1 MRIAVL
7 GGTRFIGRAAVDEL
21 ADNGHELLLIH
32 RGETEPEG
40 LPDAEHV
47 HTDRADLERHA
58 DAITAFRPDA
68 ALDCRA
74 LTRTDAEI
82 ALRAFPRGIRLV
94 VLSSIDVYR
103 AFGALNEGRETDPVP
118 IDEES
123 PVRSERYPYRDLM
136 PGREDYDKLDVED
149 VYLPR
154 GGTSLR
160 LPMVYGEHDYQRREE
175 FILRRVRAGRKRI
188 PFGAG
193 TWLACRG
200 YVRDLAR
207 GIRLTLEKGVA
218 EGEVLNL
225 CEEKTFSVRMWS
237 RLILDA
243 AGSDAELVTV
253 ADDLLPPD
261 LAETGTMP
269 QHIIA
274 TAAKA
279 RSLLG
284 WTSSDPARCVNA
296 SVRWHLDNPPENP
309 DADFGLDDR
318 ALATV

>member
-1 MRIAVL
+1 MPEAQHLHADRGDL
-7 GGTRFIGRAAVDEL
+7 GR
-21 ADNGHELLLIH
+21 
-32 RGETEPEG
+32 
-40 LPDAEHV
+40 
-47 HTDRADLERHA
+47 HTDAVA
-58 DAITAFRPDA
+58 AFHPDA

-74 LTRTDAEI
+74 LTRADAESVLA
-82 ALRAFPRGIRLV
+82 ALPRGIRLV

-123 PVRSERYPYRDLM
+123 PVRAERYPYRDLM

-154 GGTSLR
+154 GATSLR
-160 LPMVYGEHDYQRREE
+160 LPMVYGERDYQRREE
-175 FILRRVRAGRKRI
+175 FILRRVRAGRERI
-188 PFGAG
+188 PVGAG

-207 GIRLTLEKGVA
+207 GIRLALERPVA

-225 CEEKTFSVRMWS
+225 CEEKTYSVRMWA
-237 RLILDA
+237 RMILDA
-243 AGSDAELVTV
+243 AGSKAEMVRV

-274 TAAKA
+274 SPAKA

-284 WTSSDPARCVNA
+284 WSTSDPATCIGA

-309 DADFGLDDR
+309 DVDFAADDR
-318 ALATV
+318 ALAALA

>member
-1 MRIAVL
+1 LKIAVL
-7 GGTRFIGRAAVDEL
+7 GGTRFIGRATVEDL
-21 ADNGHELLLIH
+21 AGAGHQLLLIH
-32 RGETEPEG
+32 RGESEPDG
-40 LPDAEHV
+40 LPEAEHL
-47 HTDRADLERHA
+47 HTDRADLQRHA
-58 DAITAFRPDA
+58 DAIAAFRPDA

-74 LTRTDAEI
+74 LSRADAET
-82 ALRAFPRGIRLV
+82 AVAAFPRGIRLV
-94 VLSSIDVYR
+94 ILSSIDVYQ

-154 GGTSLR
+154 GATSLR
-160 LPMVYGEHDYQRREE
+160 QPMVYGERDYQRREE

-188 PFGAG
+188 PTGAG

-207 GIRLTLEKGVA
+207 GIRVALERGVA
-218 EGEVLNL
+218 EGEVMNL
-225 CEEKTFSVRMWS
+225 CEEKTYSVRMWS
-237 RLILDA
+237 RMILDA
-243 AGSDAELVTV
+243 AGSDAELVRV
-253 ADDLLPPD
+253 ADDVLPPD
-261 LAETGTMP
+261 LAETGSMP

-274 TAAKA
+274 SAAKA

-284 WTSSDPARCVNA
+284 WTSSDPMNCIAA
-296 SVRWHLDNPPENP
+296 SVRWHLDNPPESP
-309 DADFGLDDR
+309 DPDFSADDR